1 MLNGQHNF
9 GELERMVTMTMT
21 TQHVQSR
28 DLDLRT
34 DAFACT
40 CARLRA
46 LNRDYPRVYAVA
58 AMAGEGKRRWW
69 KLSTG
74 LESDRV
80 DHLLARSLQDL
91 GNREAAA
98 MQVATSLIHAV
109 VGRVAASIVADG
121 SAWDPGLENLWIHM
135 DSDSGI
141 DWAGITDETLR
152 VAPGSS
158 QYGRDG
164 VVEMPCEA
172 ALSIWVA
179 HRCLT
184 SLRAVHGAVS
194 RRAPIDSVRFWG
206 LVGESILGATAYVPI
221 LAGGGETAAWRR
233 GQGLLDAFVDAGV
246 PVRTRRKAAGLRP
259 RWRTFDEALA

>member
-1 MLNGQHNF
+1 
-9 GELERMVTMTMT
+9 MT

-28 DLDLRT
+28 DPDLRT
-34 DAFACT
+34 DAFART

-46 LNRDYPRVYAVA
+46 LNPDCPRVYAVA
-58 AMAGEGKRRWW
+58 AMSDEGKRRWW
-69 KLSTG
+69 RLSTG

-80 DHLLARSLQDL
+80 DHLLSRSLQDL
-91 GNREAAA
+91 DNSEAAA
-98 MQVATSLIHAV
+98 TQVATSLIHAI

-121 SAWDPGLENLWIHM
+121 TAWDPGLENLWIHM
-135 DSDSGI
+135 DNDSSI
-141 DWAGITDETLR
+141 DWAGVADETLR

-172 ALSIWVA
+172 ALSIWAA

-184 SLRAVHGAVS
+184 SLRAVHSAVS

-221 LAGGGETAAWRR
+221 LAGEGETAAWRR
-233 GQGLLDAFVDAGV
+233 GQGLLDAFVGAGV
-246 PVRTRRKAAGLRP
+246 PVRARRKAHVRP
-259 RWRTFDEALA
+259 RWSELDQALA